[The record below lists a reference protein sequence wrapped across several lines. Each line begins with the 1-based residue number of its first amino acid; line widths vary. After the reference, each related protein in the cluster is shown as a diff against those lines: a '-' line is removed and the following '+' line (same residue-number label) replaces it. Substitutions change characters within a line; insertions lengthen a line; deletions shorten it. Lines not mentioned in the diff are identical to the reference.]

1 MSAGRRA
8 MTDDIAIRDA
18 RMATLEVVRVVVRT
32 RDPAPLGPMLAADAR
47 WYGTGPGGGCRT
59 REEVLDTL
67 RRALDGMRFE
77 LYDTRLEGDQAVVH
91 LVLSGG
97 EPDEYEAFFVLTLD
111 EQGLIAE
118 LLEYTSAANVEHDL
132 AIRAAGPAALADDAP
147 APAVSALVPF
157 VYVADMERS
166 LAFYRQLG
174 FTPRNTHPLG
184 GEPLWAFL
192 QSEEASLMLACSDAP
207 IVHPEQA
214 NFLYLYAHD
223 LSGLRDRLVA
233 HGLAPGEIYCGAPG
247 PREEMRVTDPDGY
260 VLMIAQI
267 DAAT

>member
-1 MSAGRRA
+1 
-8 MTDDIAIRDA
+8 MTEDGVIQDA
-18 RMATLEVVRVVVRT
+18 RTTTLAIVREVVRT
-32 RDPAPLGPMLAADAR
+32 RDPAPLGPVLAADAR

-59 REEVLDTL
+59 REEVLETL
-67 RRALDGMRFE
+67 RRVLDGMRFE
-77 LYDTRLEGDQAVVH
+77 LYDTRLVGDQAVVH

-111 EQGLIAE
+111 EQGRIGE
-118 LLEYTSAANVEHDL
+118 LLEYTSAANLEHDL
-132 AIRAAGPAALADDAP
+132 AIRAAGPAGLDAAGP

-157 VYVADMERS
+157 IYVADMERS

-192 QSEEASLMLACSDAP
+192 QSEEASLMLACGDAP
-207 IVHPEQA
+207 IAHPPQA

-233 HGLAPGEIYCGAPG
+233 NGLTPGEIYCGAPG
-247 PREEMRVTDPDGY
+247 PREEMRVSDPDGY